1 MASADSDGVGY
12 SITKAAADTTI
23 AAGVYEFLARVS
35 NVGGEKYTV
44 DSGAVEVLANAATA
58 TAGTLQS
65 HAEQMVVLL
74 RAEIKARL
82 SGTAGTAHNDY
93 TIEGRAISKIPLPDL
108 YALRNKYEA
117 ELARERNGG
126 RLPSVAIYFRP
137 TGC

>member
-137 TGC
+137 TGS

>member
-1 MASADSDGVGY
+1 VASADSDGVGY

-137 TGC
+137 TGS